1 MSLRLA
7 FLSCV
12 ALLAS
17 ATAGFGQ
24 TTISGSYTA
33 VNTANPAGAPT
44 INDTSNT
51 AYYLASPLT
60 KALTVGQTT
69 SPQNFLLV
77 APTSGSGTVT
87 GSILVDMSLTD
98 GTSVTAVSNTPGAN
112 TATLVNGGVVFDA
125 NYAIDYA
132 TQTDCITWAG
142 TCKPAAS
149 AGPETTAL
157 SDTLLLTFADGAK
170 LDMNLYSWQD
180 WNMEPQIS
188 FDLVSGPEVVPEP
201 ASVAL
206 FASAVAALAFIKRR
220 RAGV

>member
-7 FLSCV
+7 FLSGV

-33 VNTANPAGAPT
+33 VNTTNPAGAPT

-60 KALTVGQTT
+60 KTLIAGQTT
-69 SPQNFLLV
+69 TPQNFLLV

-98 GTSVTAVSNTPGAN
+98 GTSVTSVSNTPGAN
-112 TATLVNGGVVFDA
+112 TATLVNGGVEFDA

-149 AGPETTAL
+149 SGPETTAL
-157 SDTLLLTFADGAK
+157 SDTLLLSFADGAQ
-170 LDMNLYSWQD
+170 LDLNLYSWQD

-201 ASVAL
+201 ASFVLFGSAL
-206 FASAVAALAFIKRR
+206 AALAFIKRR
-220 RAGV
+220 RSA